1 MTYFFVLLMTL
12 IGAIGAF
19 FFKRST
25 QKADGL
31 WQLFRIP
38 SFFCGAGLY
47 VTSALLNVVL
57 LRFMDYTI
65 LYPMTAITYIWTL
78 IISALFLREKITKGK
93 IAGIILVCLGV
104 FILCGYSQ

>member
-1 MTYFFVLLMTL
+1 MTYAFVIFMTL
-12 IGAIGAF
+12 IGAFGAF

-25 QKADGL
+25 EQTSSF

-38 SFFCGAGLY
+38 NFYYGAGLY

-65 LYPMTAITYIWTL
+65 LYPMTAVTYIWAL
-78 IISALFLREKITKGK
+78 IISSLFLREKITKSK
-93 IAGIILVCLGV
+93 IAGVLLICVGV
-104 FILCGYSQ
+104 FILCGRSS